1 MAEVVATV
9 GASHGPMLSVP
20 PDQWDC
26 FARSDPRNDELY
38 DQHGIRH
45 DYDELVAERAARVA
59 SEVRIDR
66 WRELWRSWQASI
78 AALAA
83 LLDDAAPD
91 LVVVV
96 GNDQRESV
104 YRDNQ
109 PSVLLHVGREL
120 TDTPI
125 DSDEK
130 VQRRARSRARDLS
143 EWAYSPV
150 AQAGH
155 PGAPAFSEYLTR
167 RLLDAGF
174 DPSITDS
181 WPGGRSIG
189 HAFGFVY
196 QRLLAGR
203 EVPVLAISLN
213 TFYPPNQPSPG
224 RCVALGRVVAESLHS
239 FPGAQRAAVIASG
252 GLSHHLVDEEL
263 DGRVITALRGRDLDD
278 LAALPPESLRGGSS
292 EIRNWI
298 TMAPVAQSLPLR
310 ITDYTACY
318 RNNAG
323 IGSGTGF
330 FGWSA

>member
-1 MAEVVATV
+1 VAAVVAAV
-9 GASHGPMLSVP
+9 GASHGPMLSIP

-26 FARSDPRNDELY
+26 FALTDPHNDELY
-38 DQHGIRH
+38 DEHGTRH
-45 DYDELVAERAARVA
+45 NYDELVAEHAARVA
-59 SEVRIDR
+59 GEVSIEK
-66 WRELWRSWQASI
+66 WRALWQSWQDSVAN
-78 AALAA
+78 LAG
-83 LLDDAAPD
+83 LLDDAEPD

-109 PSVLLHVGREL
+109 PSVLLHVGSEL
-120 TDTPI
+120 IDTPI

-143 EWAYSPV
+143 EWAYSPTE
-150 AQAGH
+150 QAGH
-155 PGAPAFSEYLTR
+155 PGAPAFGEHLIRT
-167 RLLDAGF
+167 LLDAGF
-174 DPSITDS
+174 DPSTTDT
-181 WPGGRSIG
+181 WPGERSIG

-203 EVPVLAISLN
+203 EVPALAISLN
-213 TFYPPNQPSPG
+213 TFYPPNQPAPS
-224 RCVALGRVVAESLHS
+224 RCVALGRVVAEALHS

-263 DGRVITALRGRDLDD
+263 DRRVITALRDRDLDA
-278 LAALPPESLRGGSS
+278 LASLPSESLRGGSS

-298 TMAPVAQSLPLR
+298 TMAPVAHALPLR
-310 ITDYTACY
+310 IADYSACY